1 MSIAPRD
8 SATLLCSEERHLF
21 EPRSGRRAAL
31 PNGAGGEWLD
41 GYKHRTPPEWRP
53 DIVCLS

>member
-1 MSIAPRD
+1 MTIAPRD

-31 PNGAGGEWLD
+31 PNRAGGKWLD
-41 GYKHRTPPEWRP
+41 GYKHRTPPE
-53 DIVCLS
+53 